1 MKKLKQ
7 IIVTS
12 RPQQITKNFLVL
24 IPLFF
29 TINIWFNQEDIS
41 GVISIILK
49 SLLAFG
55 IAILITSAVYHLN
68 DLLDINQDKNHPSKK
83 NRPIAKGDISVK
95 LAIIITIILITS
107 SLTLS
112 YTISYQMFLATFTY
126 LIINVFYSLYLK
138 NIVIIDI
145 LCISASFVIRAI
157 MGSIAIDYSIIT
169 IDENQIEL
177 DLTISPWLYVVTGLG
192 SLMLAIGKRRSEI
205 KNLNPS
211 SNYNQ
216 RIVLSKYSVPFL
228 DSILNIVS
236 SATLICYTLY
246 TFNSESNSNVPEN
259 NSMMITIPFVAFGI
273 IRYTYLLYHDNKG
286 ETPEKILLSDFP
298 IIINIILWVIA
309 GSTILMLGKI

>member
-1 MKKLKQ
+1 MKKFKQ

-29 TINIWFNQEDIS
+29 TINIWFSQQDIS

-49 SLLAFG
+49 SLLALG
-55 IAILITSAVYHLN
+55 IAILISSAVYYIN
-68 DLLDINQDKNHPSKK
+68 DLTDINQDKNHPVKK
-83 NRPIAKGDISVK
+83 NRPIANGDISGK
-95 LAIIITIILITS
+95 LAITIAIILIIT

-112 YTISYQMFLATFTY
+112 YIISYQMLLATFTY
-126 LIINVFYSLYLK
+126 LIINLFYSLYLK
-138 NIVIIDI
+138 NLVIIDI

-169 IDENQIEL
+169 INENQVEL

-192 SLMLAIGKRRSEI
+192 SLMLAIGKRRAEM
-205 KNLNPS
+205 KNLEQ
-211 SNYNQ
+211 SNNYDQ
-216 RIVLSKYSVPFL
+216 RIVLSKYSIPFI

-246 TFNSESNSNVPEN
+246 TFNSESNSNVPDN

-273 IRYTYLLYHDNKG
+273 IRYIYLLFHDNKG
-286 ETPEKILLSDFP
+286 ETPEKILVSDLP
-298 IIINIILWVIA
+298 TIINIILWIIA
-309 GSTILMLGKI
+309 GSTILMVGKN

>member
-55 IAILITSAVYHLN
+55 IAILITSAVYYLN

-83 NRPIAKGDISVK
+83 NRPIAKGDISVR
-95 LAIIITIILITS
+95 LAIIITIILIIS

-205 KNLNPS
+205 KNLNQS

-246 TFNSESNSNVPEN
+246 TFNSEANSNVPEN

-273 IRYTYLLYHDNKG
+273 IRYIYLLYHDNKG
-286 ETPEKILLSDFP
+286 ETPEKQ
-298 IIINIILWVIA
+298 
-309 GSTILMLGKI
+309 GGCGRR

>member
-1 MKKLKQ
+1 MKKFKQ

-29 TINIWFNQEDIS
+29 TINIWFSQQDIS

-55 IAILITSAVYHLN
+55 IAILISSAVYYIN
-68 DLLDINQDKNHPSKK
+68 DLTDINQDKNHPVKK
-83 NRPIAKGDISVK
+83 NRPIAKGDISIK
-95 LAIIITIILITS
+95 LATTIAIILIITS
-107 SLTLS
+107 FTLS
-112 YTISYQMFLATFTY
+112 YIISYQMLLATFTY
-126 LIINVFYSLYLK
+126 LIINLFYSLYLK
-138 NIVIIDI
+138 NLVIIDI

-157 MGSIAIDYSIIT
+157 MGSIAIDYSVIT
-169 IDENQIEL
+169 INDNPIEL

-192 SLMLAIGKRRSEI
+192 SLMLAIGKRRAEI
-205 KNLNPS
+205 KNLKQ
-211 SNYNQ
+211 SNNYDQ
-216 RIVLSKYSVPFL
+216 RIVLGKYSIPFI

-246 TFNSESNSNVPEN
+246 TFNSESNSNVPDN

-273 IRYTYLLYHDNKG
+273 IRYIYLLFHDNKG
-286 ETPEKILLSDFP
+286 ETPEKILVSDFP
-298 IIINIILWVIA
+298 TIINIKLWIIV
-309 GSTILMLGKI
+309 GSTILMLGKN

>member
-1 MKKLKQ
+1 MKKFKQ
-7 IIVTS
+7 IIITS

-29 TINIWFNQEDIS
+29 TINIWYSQQDIS

-55 IAILITSAVYHLN
+55 IAILISSAVYYIN
-68 DLLDINQDKNHPSKK
+68 DLIDINQDKNHPTKK
-83 NRPIAKGDISVK
+83 NRPIANGDISSK
-95 LAIIITIILITS
+95 LAITIAIMLIIS
-107 SLTLS
+107 SFILS
-112 YTISYQMFLATFTY
+112 YIISYQMFLATFTY
-126 LIINVFYSLYLK
+126 LIINLLYSLYLK
-138 NIVIIDI
+138 NLVIIDI

-169 IDENQIEL
+169 INENQFEL

-192 SLMLAIGKRRSEI
+192 SLMLAIGKRRAEM
-205 KNLNPS
+205 KNLKQS
-211 SNYNQ
+211 TNYDQ
-216 RIVLSKYSVPFL
+216 RIVLSKYSIPFL

-273 IRYTYLLYHDNKG
+273 IRYIYLLYHDNKG
-286 ETPEKILLSDFP
+286 ETPEKILLSDYP
-298 IIINIILWVIA
+298 TIINIILWVIT
-309 GSTILMLGKI
+309 GSAILMLGKI

>member
-1 MKKLKQ
+1 MKKFKQ

-29 TINIWFNQEDIS
+29 TINIWFSQQDIS

-49 SLLAFG
+49 SLLALG
-55 IAILITSAVYHLN
+55 IAILISSAVYYIN
-68 DLLDINQDKNHPSKK
+68 DLTDVNQDKNHPVKK
-83 NRPIAKGDISVK
+83 NRPIANGDISGK
-95 LAIIITIILITS
+95 LAITIAIILIIT

-112 YTISYQMFLATFTY
+112 YIISYQMLLATFTY
-126 LIINVFYSLYLK
+126 LIINLFYSLYLK
-138 NIVIIDI
+138 NLVIIDI

-169 IDENQIEL
+169 INENQVEL

-192 SLMLAIGKRRSEI
+192 SLMLAIGKRRAEM
-205 KNLNPS
+205 KNLEQ
-211 SNYNQ
+211 SNNYDQ
-216 RIVLSKYSVPFL
+216 RIVLSKYSIPFI

-246 TFNSESNSNVPEN
+246 TFNSESNSNVPDN

-273 IRYTYLLYHDNKG
+273 IRYIYLLFHDNKG
-286 ETPEKILLSDFP
+286 ETPEKILVSDLP
-298 IIINIILWVIA
+298 TIINIILWIIA
-309 GSTILMLGKI
+309 GSTILMVGKN

>member
-29 TINIWFNQEDIS
+29 TINIWFNHEDIS

-55 IAILITSAVYHLN
+55 IAILITSAVYYLN

-112 YTISYQMFLATFTY
+112 YTISYQMFLAT
-126 LIINVFYSLYLK
+126 
-138 NIVIIDI
+138 
-145 LCISASFVIRAI
+145 IS
-157 MGSIAIDYSIIT
+157 
-169 IDENQIEL
+169 
-177 DLTISPWLYVVTGLG
+177 
-192 SLMLAIGKRRSEI
+192 
-205 KNLNPS
+205 
-211 SNYNQ
+211 
-216 RIVLSKYSVPFL
+216 
-228 DSILNIVS
+228 
-236 SATLICYTLY
+236 
-246 TFNSESNSNVPEN
+246 
-259 NSMMITIPFVAFGI
+259 
-273 IRYTYLLYHDNKG
+273 
-286 ETPEKILLSDFP
+286 
-298 IIINIILWVIA
+298 
-309 GSTILMLGKI
+309 

>member
-1 MKKLKQ
+1 MEEIQLY
-7 IIVTS
+7 VFDLDGT
-12 RPQQITKNFLVL
+12 
-24 IPLFF
+24 
-29 TINIWFNQEDIS
+29 
-41 GVISIILK
+41 
-49 SLLAFG
+49 
-55 IAILITSAVYHLN
+55 
-68 DLLDINQDKNHPSKK
+68 LLDTAHDFFYAVNKLRKLNGLDPSDFLQV
-83 NRPIAKGDISVK
+83 RCRVSQGAAS
-95 LAIIITIILITS
+95 LARYAL
-107 SLTLS
+107 
-112 YTISYQMFLATFTY
+112 
-126 LIINVFYSLYLK
+126 
-138 NIVIIDI
+138 D
-145 LCISASFVIRAI
+145 
-157 MGSIAIDYSIIT
+157 

-216 RIVLSKYSVPFL
+216 RIVLTKYSVPFL